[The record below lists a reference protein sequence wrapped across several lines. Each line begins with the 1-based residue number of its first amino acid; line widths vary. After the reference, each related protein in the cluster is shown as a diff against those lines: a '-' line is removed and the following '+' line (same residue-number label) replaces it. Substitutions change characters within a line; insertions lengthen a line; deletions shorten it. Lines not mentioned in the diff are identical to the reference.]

1 MALEAGSFGYEG
13 LMKKKKHNWA
23 LTAFI
28 GGAIGAIGW
37 FTYQKMNAL
46 PEIADP
52 WAGPMAR
59 QATNDPLAGL
69 GLAGL
74 GCGCNTPIRGY

>member
-13 LMKKKKHNWA
+13 LMRKSKHNWA
-23 LTAFI
+23 LITFI
-28 GGAIGAIGW
+28 GGALGATAW
-37 FTYQKMNAL
+37 FAYQKMRTL

-52 WAGPMAR
+52 WGPG
-59 QATNDPLAGL
+59 ATTMDPLKGL
-69 GLAGL
+69 GFAGL